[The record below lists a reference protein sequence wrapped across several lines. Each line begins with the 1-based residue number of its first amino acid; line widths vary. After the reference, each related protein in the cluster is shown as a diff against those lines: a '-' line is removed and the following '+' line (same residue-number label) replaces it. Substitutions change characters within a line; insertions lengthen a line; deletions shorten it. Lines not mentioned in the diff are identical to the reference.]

1 MDDCWQYQSFFALG
15 LGFSILHHSA
25 SESMLTSPNTFVM
38 KENHSKEWVERQ
50 ARTLGITTEC
60 IAAYEARTV
69 SDAELPIIR
78 DFCSAAV
85 IYDLPNYPGVEGRI
99 SRERTPEQ
107 NEEPEEGEMRDE
119 PAPM

>member
-1 MDDCWQYQSFFALG
+1 MRAALD
-15 LGFSILHHSA
+15 LLRAAINDPPVL
-25 SESMLTSPNTFVM
+25 
-38 KENHSKEWVERQ
+38 KENRSKEWVERQ
-50 ARTLGITTEC
+50 ARTLGIATER

-69 SDAELPIIR
+69 SDTELPIVR

-85 IYDLPNYPGVEGRI
+85 IYDLPNYLGVEGRI

-107 NEEPEEGEMRDE
+107 NDEPEEGKMRDE